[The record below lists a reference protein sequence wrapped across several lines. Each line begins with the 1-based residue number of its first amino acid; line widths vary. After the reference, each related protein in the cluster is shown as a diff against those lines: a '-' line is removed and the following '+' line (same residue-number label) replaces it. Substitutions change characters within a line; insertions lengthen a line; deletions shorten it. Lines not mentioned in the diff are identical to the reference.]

1 MHRVGFT
8 TTIPLEVLIA
18 AGRRPVDLNNIFI
31 TGGSSCR
38 LVEEAEMAGFPRNVC
53 GWIKGI
59 YAAIRESGLREVV
72 AVTEGDCS
80 YTKALMEV
88 LSLEGIRIVPFA
100 YPHDRDAGS
109 VRFEIE
115 KLMRHFDVGWE
126 EVNRA
131 KVRLD
136 GIRRKI
142 REIDRLTWQENLAT
156 GWENHYFQVSATDM
170 NGDPDRFEAE
180 VDGFLKDAAGRRPFQ
195 ERLRLAYIGVP
206 PIFPDIYAFL
216 ETLGARVVFNET
228 QRQFAM
234 PYDIADMVEQ
244 YRSYTYPYDIFH
256 RLADIIPET
265 GRRKVDAVIHY
276 VQSFC
281 FRQIEDMIIRKKL
294 PLPILTLEGDK
305 PGPLDE
311 RTKIRLEGFVEML
324 GDRDQGPG
332 TRDQGEESSIQ

>member
-8 TTIPLEVLIA
+8 TTIPLEVLVA

-31 TGGSSCR
+31 GGEKSAR
-38 LVEEAEMAGFPRNVC
+38 LVEDAEIEGFPRNVC

-59 YAAIRESGLREVV
+59 YSAIRESGIREVI

-88 LSLEGIRIVPFA
+88 LSLEGIQIVPFA
-100 YPHDRDAGS
+100 YPQDRDTDS
-109 VRFEIE
+109 LRHEIE
-115 KLMRHFDVGWE
+115 KLMRHFAVGWE
-126 EVNRA
+126 EVSRA

-136 GIRRKI
+136 CIRSKI
-142 REIDRLTWQENLAT
+142 REIDRLTWQKNLVT
-156 GWENHYFQVSATDM
+156 GWENHFYQVSASDM
-170 NGDPDRFEAE
+170 NGDPDLFEAE
-180 VDGFLKDAAGRRPFQ
+180 VDRFLGEAASRSPLT
-195 ERLRLAYIGVP
+195 EMIRLAYIGVP
-206 PIFPDIYAFL
+206 PIFPDIYPFL

-234 PYDIADMVEQ
+234 PFNTTDMVEQ

-256 RLADIIPET
+256 RLADIVPET
-265 GRRKVDAVIHY
+265 GRRRVDAVIHY

-281 FRQIEDMIIRKKL
+281 FRQIEDMIIRRKL

-311 RTKIRLEGFVEML
+311 RTKIRLEGFLEML
-324 GDRDQGPG
+324 EHRDM
-332 TRDQGEESSIQ
+332 

>member
-1 MHRVGFT
+1 LHRVGFT

-18 AGRRPVDLNNIFI
+18 AGRQPVDLNNIFI

-59 YAAIRESGLREVV
+59 YAAIRESGLSEVV

-88 LSLEGIRIVPFA
+88 LSLEGIRIIPFA
-100 YPHDRDAGS
+100 YPHDRDRES
-109 VRFEIE
+109 VRLEIE
-115 KLMRHFDVGWE
+115 KLMRNFDVGWG
-126 EVNRA
+126 EVSRA
-131 KVRLD
+131 KERLD

-142 REIDRLTWQENLAT
+142 REIDRLTWQENLVT

-170 NGDPDRFEAE
+170 NGDPDSFEAE

-206 PIFPDIYAFL
+206 PIFPDIYTFL

-234 PYDIADMVEQ
+234 PYDTSDMVEQ

-265 GRRKVDAVIHY
+265 GRRKADAVIHY

-324 GDRDQGPG
+324 EGRG
-332 TRDQGEESSIQ
+332 QGEESSIQ